1 MEFILLSMEFNYRIY
16 IEFTHVI
23 YLNMEFI
30 YGIFIEFTHV
40 IYF

>member
-1 MEFILLSMEFNYRIY
+1 MEFNYRIY

-30 YGIFIEFTHV
+30 YGIYTFKYGI
-40 IYF
+40 